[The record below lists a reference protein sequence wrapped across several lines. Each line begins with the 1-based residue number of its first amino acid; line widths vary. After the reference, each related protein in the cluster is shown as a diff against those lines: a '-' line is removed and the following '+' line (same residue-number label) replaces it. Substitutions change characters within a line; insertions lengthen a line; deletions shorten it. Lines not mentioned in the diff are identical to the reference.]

1 VLFRLL
7 MRRGSGAVGVAGES
21 MKKSSV
27 VVPRPDRPASAAM
40 VIKMAGSWL
49 FQEQA
54 LSGCNT
60 E

>member
-1 VLFRLL
+1 